1 MVFLCVTLKIV
12 TGCSFLTL
20 TGFPIILQVVTME
33 AGAPSAAL
41 HVDTFMR
48 TVELVGPALVNIQT
62 GVVVIVQLVPQG
74 AQTVV

>member
-1 MVFLCVTLKIV
+1 MTLKIV
-12 TGCSFLTL
+12 AGCSFLTL
-20 TGFPIILQVVTME
+20 TGFSIILQVVTMV

-41 HVDTFMR
+41 YVDTFMR

>member
-1 MVFLCVTLKIV
+1 MV
-12 TGCSFLTL
+12 
-20 TGFPIILQVVTME
+20 